1 MLLTDLIC
9 SIKSNTLFDILA
21 NLNSHAANKLC
32 SESKQP
38 WKKLS
43 MPYTKS
49 KATWL
54 EIQLPRTFYEQLP
67 ESAAI
72 AQNTLRIETTKE
84 KRLTK

>member
-1 MLLTDLIC
+1 
-9 SIKSNTLFDILA
+9 
-21 NLNSHAANKLC
+21 
-32 SESKQP
+32 
-38 WKKLS
+38 
-43 MPYTKS
+43 MPYTKR

-67 ESAAI
+67 ESAVI

>member
-1 MLLTDLIC
+1 MLLTDLMC
-9 SIKSNTLFDILA
+9 SIKSNTLFDLLA
-21 NLNSHAANKLC
+21 NLNSHAANKPC

-38 WKKLS
+38 WKKLN

-67 ESAAI
+67 EKAAI